1 MRAAPAWRATP
12 RPRPSPGALPAGP
25 HTPRRPRA
33 PRTHVFSP
41 PLWATSMFNAQ
52 WQQWWLAGKSGNC
65 YRIWGFLLSNNSY
78 PCVFC
83 LYFACILPVFCMYLT
98 VFLRICRIHRI
109 HVSDAY
115 PTCIRCIHLYPPSR
129 QKYARI
135 CPRIRTVDSHSV
147 GRKRGF
153 VSIFVFFAEYIVNTR
168 CIHTYLDVFRRNIRE
183 YELTLAETGLCRR
196 SCQPSHRF

>member
-1 MRAAPAWRATP
+1 MQGGF
-12 RPRPSPGALPAGP
+12 PGLPGP
-25 HTPRRPRA
+25 TYYMKVYMSSKVVLVPLQP
-33 PRTHVFSP
+33 TTFS
-41 PLWATSMFNAQ
+41 
-52 WQQWWLAGKSGNC
+52 GKSAFC
-65 YRIWGFLLSNNSY
+65 YRIWCLLLSNTIVSM
-78 PCVFC
+78 
-83 LYFACILPVFCMYLT
+83 CIVSVFCMYFCPYPAI
-98 VFLRICRIHRI
+98 FLRIRRIHRI

-183 YELTLAETGLCRR
+183 
-196 SCQPSHRF
+196 

>member
-1 MRAAPAWRATP
+1 MKHNVEAIGRAMPDWDNGGARA
-12 RPRPSPGALPAGP
+12 RALFARGDRAIRGHAG
-25 HTPRRPRA
+25 
-33 PRTHVFSP
+33 
-41 PLWATSMFNAQ
+41 
-52 WQQWWLAGKSGNC
+52 GKSAFC
-65 YRIWGFLLSNNSY
+65 YRIWCLLLSNTIVSM
-78 PCVFC
+78 
-83 LYFACILPVFCMYLT
+83 CIVSVFCMYFCPYLAI
-98 VFLRICRIHRI
+98 FLRIRRIHRI

-129 QKYARI
+129 PKYARI

-183 YELTLAETGLCRR
+183 YR
-196 SCQPSHRF
+196 